1 VQEGEG
7 IVRTIAIRV
16 EDEEHALLT
25 LVARV
30 QDVTLVEVLR
40 QAIQDHV
47 EKVRSDPDFAA
58 KARAILAEL
67 DREAEARRAAIS
79 GLFESEG
86 PEIEPETGGTPSR
99 RRNGKTS

>member
-1 VQEGEG
+1 M
-7 IVRTIAIRV
+7 RTIAIRV

-47 EKVRSDPDFAA
+47 DKVRSDPEFTS
-58 KARAILAEL
+58 KARSILAEI
-67 DREAEARRAAIS
+67 DQEAEARRKAINA
-79 GLFESEG
+79 LFESEG
-86 PEIEPETGGTPSR
+86 AEVEPEPQTGSSR